1 MHRRADRKRRT
12 ALATALLAAALT
24 GSATAAAADPPT
36 EAHSWRSAFEQRQA
50 VPLDDRMIVV
60 LAAPSLAERM
70 AAASAPLSPKRQRE
84 YVRRAN
90 ALQVRLLGALR
101 AQGIRIQREL
111 VFTRTLNGFSAR
123 LGARALAALESAPG
137 VAGVY
142 PVRAVYPA
150 SLSAR
155 ALERPE
161 LLGRHGVTLAGADG
175 GGVTVA
181 VLDTGIDRSH
191 PALRGRVLWGVDVVD
206 GDAHAQPE
214 ARPDDPTV
222 VETHGTRVAGLVAG
236 AGAPNNPIGVAP
248 GARVLPIRVL
258 GWRKTSDGYRS
269 VGSGD
274 LLLAGLE
281 RAVDPDGDGD
291 VEDRADIA
299 LAALVEPY
307 AVFQDS
313 PESRAVAGA
322 VALGTLVVA
331 PAGNDG
337 AAAAGSL
344 GTIGAPGAAPAALA
358 VGAADTRPA
367 VSTSRLTI
375 RIGSETAFSGE
386 VPLLGGVPPSEPLE
400 LPARAPVAAGANG
413 GGAVGLEVR
422 DFVGDDGQSRVAGA
436 AAVLPA
442 DGASLLPKVRNAAA
456 AGARAVLVYGS
467 TLPAGVLDSDEQ
479 SAIPVFAIPGDAG
492 AAVAE
497 ALGAG
502 REVSVVAE
510 RADPT
515 ANPGVDSAAGFSSE
529 GPSAGASKPDLVA
542 AGVGLAAPDAGPA
555 GSEPRYAA
563 VTGTSAAA
571 AVAAGAAALVREL
584 RPRLDAAELASVLV
598 GSAQPLTASPE
609 AVTAVGAG
617 LVDVEAASRASL
629 AVQPATLFF
638 GRTTGDSVSSEQTIV
653 VRNISGRRLDLS
665 LGVVTD
671 PGAAVP
677 LAFGA
682 DPATTTLA
690 PGKAISIRIVASTVG
705 AATGPATLSGALV
718 VEAAGAAAARV
729 PWTLVIGEDAP
740 PLISEASLSQ
750 AAFVPS
756 RRAGAV
762 LSFRAGMV
770 ADRADGAAIEPVGLL
785 YAELETARGR
795 SLGFVTRLRDL
806 LPGRYAIRLTGRGA
820 DGRPLRPGRYV
831 LKLRAWPVDAS
842 EGTGPATV
850 VRIPFRIL
858 P

>member
-1 MHRRADRKRRT
+1 MPRRTDRKRRT

-24 GSATAAAADPPT
+24 GSASAAAAEPPT
-36 EAHSWRSAFEQRQA
+36 EAQRWRSAFEQRQA

-70 AAASAPLSPKRQRE
+70 AAASKPLSPKQQRE

-90 ALQVRLLGALR
+90 VLQVRLLAALR
-101 AQGIRIQREL
+101 AQGIRVQRDF

-123 LGARALAALESAPG
+123 LGARALAALETAPG

-161 LLGRHGVTLAGADG
+161 LLGRHGVALPGVDG

-191 PALRGRVLWGVDVVD
+191 PSLRGRVLWGVDVVD

-214 ARPDDPTV
+214 PRPDDPTV

-236 AGAPNNPIGVAP
+236 SGGPNDPIGVAP
-248 GARVLPIRVL
+248 GAQVLPIRVL
-258 GWRKTSDGYRS
+258 GWRKGPDGYRS

-274 LLLAGLE
+274 ALLAGLE
-281 RAVDPDGDGD
+281 RAVDPEGDGDG
-291 VEDRADIA
+291 EDRADIA

-344 GTIGAPGAAPAALA
+344 GTIGAPGAAAAALA

-367 VSTSRLTI
+367 VSTSRVTV

-386 VPLLGGVPPSEPLE
+386 VPVLGGVPPSEPFE
-400 LPARAPVAAGANG
+400 LPARAPVAAGEPD
-413 GGAVGLEVR
+413 GGAVGIEAR
-422 DFVGDDGQSRVAGA
+422 DFVGDDGQSRVDAA

-467 TLPAGVLDSDEQ
+467 TLPAGALDSDEQ
-479 SAIPVFAIPGDAG
+479 SSIPVFAIPGDAG
-492 AAVAE
+492 ATIAE
-497 ALGAG
+497 ALAAG
-502 REVSVVAE
+502 QEVSVVAE

-515 ANPGVDSAAGFSSE
+515 ANPDLGSAAGLSSE

-542 AGVGLAAPDAGPA
+542 AGIGLVTPDAAPA

-563 VTGTSAAA
+563 VTGTSVSA
-571 AVAAGAAALVREL
+571 AVAAGAAALVREA
-584 RPRLDAAELASVLV
+584 RPRLDAAALASVLD
-598 GSAQPLTASPE
+598 GSAEPLTSGVAGP
-609 AVTAVGAG
+609 VTAVGAG
-617 LVDVEAASRASL
+617 LVDVEAAARASL

-638 GRTTGDSVSSEQTIV
+638 GRSTGDSASSEQTIV
-653 VRNISGRRLDLS
+653 VHNISGRRLDLS

-671 PGAAVP
+671 PGAGVP
-677 LAFGA
+677 LA
-682 DPATTTLA
+682 
-690 PGKAISIRIVASTVG
+690 
-705 AATGPATLSGALV
+705 
-718 VEAAGAAAARV
+718 
-729 PWTLVIGEDAP
+729 
-740 PLISEASLSQ
+740 
-750 AAFVPS
+750 
-756 RRAGAV
+756 
-762 LSFRAGMV
+762 
-770 ADRADGAAIEPVGLL
+770 
-785 YAELETARGR
+785 
-795 SLGFVTRLRDL
+795 
-806 LPGRYAIRLTGRGA
+806 
-820 DGRPLRPGRYV
+820 
-831 LKLRAWPVDAS
+831 
-842 EGTGPATV
+842 
-850 VRIPFRIL
+850 
-858 P
+858 

>member
-1 MHRRADRKRRT
+1 MPRRADRKRRT

-24 GSATAAAADPPT
+24 GTASAAAAEPPT
-36 EAHSWRSAFEQRQA
+36 EAQSWRSAFEQRQA

-70 AAASAPLSPKRQRE
+70 AAASAPLSPKGQRE
-84 YVRRAN
+84 YVRRAD
-90 ALQVRLLGALR
+90 ALQIRLLRALR
-101 AQGIRIQREL
+101 AQGIRVQRDL
-111 VFTRTLNGFSAR
+111 VFTRTINGFSAR
-123 LGARALAALESAPG
+123 LGARALAALENAPG

-150 SLSAR
+150 SLFAR

-161 LLGRHGVTLAGADG
+161 LLGRHGVALAGADG

-181 VLDTGIDRSH
+181 VLDTGVDRSH
-191 PALRGRVLWGVDVVD
+191 PSLRGRVLWGVDVVD

-214 ARPDDPTV
+214 PRPDDPAV

-258 GWRKTSDGYRS
+258 GWRKTSDGWTS
-269 VGSGD
+269 IGSGD
-274 LLLAGLE
+274 VLLAGLE

-291 VEDRADIA
+291 VEDHADIA

-337 AAAAGSL
+337 TAAAGSL
-344 GTIGAPGAAPAALA
+344 GTIGAPGAAQAALT

-375 RIGSETAFSGE
+375 RIGSDTAFSAE

-400 LPARAPVAAGANG
+400 LPARAPVAASG
-413 GGAVGLEVR
+413 GGTVGMDPR
-422 DFVGDDGQSRVAGA
+422 DFVDDGGQSRVEAA

-442 DGASLLPKVRNAAA
+442 DGASLLPKIRNAAA

-467 TLPAGVLDSDEQ
+467 TLPAGALDSDEEA
-479 SAIPVFAIPGDAG
+479 AIPVFAIPGEAG

-497 ALGAG
+497 ALSAG
-502 REVSVVAE
+502 REVSIVAE
-510 RADPT
+510 RSDPAT
-515 ANPGVDSAAGFSSE
+515 NPDATSAAGFTSE

-542 AGVGLAAPDAGPA
+542 AGVGLVTPDAGPA
-555 GSEPRYAA
+555 GAEPRYAA

-584 RPRLDAAELASVLV
+584 RPRLDAAALASVLV
-598 GSAQPLTASPE
+598 GSGQALGGSTA

-617 LVDVEAASRASL
+617 LVDVEAAARASL
-629 AVQPATLFF
+629 AVQPATLLF
-638 GRTTGDSVSSEQTIV
+638 GRTTDDSASSEQTIV
-653 VRNISGRRLDLS
+653 VRNISGRSLDLS

-671 PGAAVP
+671 PGAGVP

-690 PGKAISIRIVASTVG
+690 PGKATSIRIVASTVG
-705 AATGPATLSGALV
+705 PVTGPATLSGVLV
-718 VEAAGAAAARV
+718 VEAAGAAPARV
-729 PWTLVIGEDAP
+729 PWTFVIGEDAP

-750 AAFVPS
+750 RAFAPS
-756 RRAGAV
+756 LHAGAV
-762 LSFRAGMV
+762 LSFRAGAA
-770 ADRADGAAIEPVGLL
+770 ADRPDGAAIEPVGLL
-785 YAELETARGR
+785 YAELETRRGR
-795 SLGFVTRLRDL
+795 SLGVVTRLRDL
-806 LPGRYAIRLTGRGA
+806 LPGRYAIRMTGRGA

-831 LKLRAWPVDAS
+831 LKLQAWPVDAS
-842 EGTGPATV
+842 EGTVPATV